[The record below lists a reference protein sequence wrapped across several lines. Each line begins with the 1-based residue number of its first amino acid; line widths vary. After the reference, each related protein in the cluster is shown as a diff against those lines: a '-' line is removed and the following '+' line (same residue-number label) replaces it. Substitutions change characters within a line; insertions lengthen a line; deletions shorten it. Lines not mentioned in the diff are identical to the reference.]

1 MKSSLKEEGRKWN
14 VNEGNCKRITEKEVM
29 EE

>member
-1 MKSSLKEEGRKWN
+1 MKSSLKDDERKWN